1 MLNFKKEYGSFL
13 SLNHITSIV
22 FALLTIDSKV
32 KSKIVSTLEIELKG
46 LSRNFCFCLVEE
58 CMLNILLDF
67 QFQLVILDNKN
78 D

>member
-46 LSRNFCFCLVEE
+46 LSRNFLFLSCGGMYVEYPFRFPISIS
-58 CMLNILLDF
+58 NP
-67 QFQLVILDNKN
+67 
-78 D
+78 